1 MFKKPIRMFLILSA
15 FLLILTAVAKL
26 VSSAGSA
33 PILEQ
38 PEAIFKMNYRH
49 LFWAVAGCE
58 LAVAGVCLLARHPGL
73 PATLLALLSTY
84 FLIYRLSIHRLGIH
98 YCSCLGSLTE
108 SLPFSKHSI
117 DLALRLVLA
126 FFL

>member
-1 MFKKPIRMFLILSA
+1 
-15 FLLILTAVAKL
+15 
-26 VSSAGSA
+26 
-33 PILEQ
+33 
-38 PEAIFKMNYRH
+38 
-49 LFWAVAGCE
+49 
-58 LAVAGVCLLARHPGL
+58 L

-108 SLPFSKHSI
+108 SLPFSKNSI

-126 FFL
+126 FFLCGSYLVLFSLWVFGEKPLSRGAAADLVPEKNLATKAL